1 MERFESEVILEV
13 GAEGGSVT
21 LYGIHSHRGWVFTRH
36 SIDQSAALSLGE
48 PVETSNSQTVASW
61 AEALALLDSYPW
73 HRLYPLQV
81 HPEFRRA
88 VFDAVKLRYGVAENS
103 VWNRLA
109 DWKTICGILDD

>member
-36 SIDQSAALSLGE
+36 SIDQSAALFLGE
-48 PVETSNSQTVASW
+48 PVEKSNSQTVASW

-81 HPEFRRA
+81 HPEFSRA
-88 VFDAVKLRYGVAENS
+88 VFDAVKLRYGVAEDS
-103 VWNRLA
+103 VRNRLA
-109 DWKTICGILDD
+109 DWKAICGILDD